1 MINIFILFHL
11 YLLEQQGV
19 ESSDEQAAPPDP
31 LHDWPEDTGDLV
43 KVFRSRDE
51 ADRDGQRQRSMD
63 GCESQHED
71 CVEIEDGTEQPGEDQ
86 PGDQGQVGQ
95 GQDQAEKQDQEE
107 HQSVFL
113 SQPLIS
119 VD

>member
-1 MINIFILFHL
+1 M
-11 YLLEQQGV
+11 
-19 ESSDEQAAPPDP
+19 
-31 LHDWPEDTGDLV
+31 

-71 CVEIEDGTEQPGEDQ
+71 CVEVEDGTEQPGEDQ

-95 GQDQAEKQDQEE
+95 GQDQAKKQDQEE

-113 SQPLIS
+113 SQSLIS
-119 VD
+119 AESRLN